1 MCIRDRFPRSPVQ
14 QLEFTEEQLKGFEYY
29 LSYAYF
35 KINNYTEEDA
45 TSNYAA
51 DKKKD
56 AWLCKIGKWR
66 CPYIDAYDYYSLKDK
81 DGNQISSSFKKEEL
95 ESVKEK
101 SQKIVKEKYEG
112 CPRHAGSD
120 EYLDI
125 FS

>member
-1 MCIRDRFPRSPVQ
+1 MD
-14 QLEFTEEQLKGFEYY
+14 LL
-29 LSYAYF
+29 
-35 KINNYTEEDA
+35 
-45 TSNYAA
+45 
-51 DKKKD
+51 
-56 AWLCKIGKWR
+56 KIGVKA
-66 CPYIDAYDYYSLKDK
+66 PEFSLKDK